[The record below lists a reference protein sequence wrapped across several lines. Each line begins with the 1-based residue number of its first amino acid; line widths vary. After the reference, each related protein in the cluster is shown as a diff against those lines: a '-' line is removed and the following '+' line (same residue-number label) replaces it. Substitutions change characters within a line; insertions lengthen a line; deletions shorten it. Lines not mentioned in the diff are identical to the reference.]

1 MPSFEIDGS
10 WVDLVSVGIAL
21 LFSLAKYFLLERK
34 KFISRVTA
42 YDFATG
48 TSLFPMLMLGLSVF
62 SSDILEALLEAN
74 TVTLSVAGLFALFS
88 MLEDEFEKEEPK
100 RRGRRSNEKK

>member
-1 MPSFEIDGS
+1 
-10 WVDLVSVGIAL
+10 
-21 LFSLAKYFLLERK
+21 
-34 KFISRVTA
+34 
-42 YDFATG
+42 
-48 TSLFPMLMLGLSVF
+48 MLMLGLSVF

-74 TVTLSVAGLFALFS
+74 TVTLSVAGFFALFS